1 MKISCSYYYKGSTNI
16 YLHMKQVNG
25 DELQLFT
32 DYGEVIKDVYST
44 TGLMEIIKDLESGKY
59 AD

>member
-25 DELQLFT
+25 DEIQLST
-32 DYGEVIKDVYST
+32 DYDEKIKDVYT
-44 TGLMEIIKDLESGKY
+44 TTDLIKTISDLESGKY
-59 AD
+59 A